1 MVLGQH
7 FRESTV
13 DARAVGNLNG
23 TSMFVGTSNK
33 GPGQVAVVAGVGA
46 VYTPSCGD
54 QVQELV
60 LDILIVIAQ
69 VARTRANYRLTG
81 S

>member
-1 MVLGQH
+1 MA
-7 FRESTV
+7 
-13 DARAVGNLNG
+13 ARAVGNLHG
-23 TSMFVGTSNK
+23 TSKSVNEGL
-33 GPGQVAVVAGVGA
+33 GQVAVIAGAGA
-46 VYTPSCGD
+46 VYTPSCGG

-69 VARTRANYRLTG
+69 IARTRVNYGLIG